1 MRFALARNRVVTHA
15 VALVAGA
22 LLAWLALPVWREAV
36 MRWNQKDYGLLVE
49 QCDGA
54 MRDHYQA
61 KMRAADEPSR
71 ETGLALEAGEVG
83 LIVCQDYDLYQKRL
97 VQWGLRE
104 DELAQMRLKAIEARA
119 DDLDEVVG
127 THEIR
132 F

>member
-1 MRFALARNRVVTHA
+1 MN
-15 VALVAGA
+15 
-22 LLAWLALPVWREAV
+22 
-36 MRWNQKDYGLLVE
+36 WNQKAYGQLVE

-61 KMRAADEPSR
+61 KMHAVEAPSQ
-71 ETGLALEAGEVG
+71 EAGLEVYSGEIG

-97 VQWGLRE
+97 MQWGLSE
-104 DELAQMRLKAIEARA
+104 NELAQMRLKAIEARA
-119 DDLDEVVG
+119 GDLDEVVA

>member
-1 MRFALARNRVVTHA
+1 MRFAFARNRVVTHA
-15 VALVAGA
+15 VALIAGA
-22 LLAWLALPVWREAV
+22 LLAWLALPVWREAI
-36 MRWNQKDYGLLVE
+36 MRLNQKDYGLLVE

-71 ETGLALEAGEVG
+71 DTGLALQAGEVG

-119 DDLDEVVG
+119 GDLDEVVG

>member
-1 MRFALARNRVVTHA
+1 MHFAFARSSFFTHGAAVVLG
-15 VALVAGA
+15 VALSWA
-22 LLAWLALPVWREAV
+22 ALPIWREGV
-36 MRWNQKDYGLLVE
+36 MRTNQASYGLLVE

-71 ETGLALEAGEVG
+71 ETGLALQAGEVG

-97 VQWGLRE
+97 MQWGLRE
-104 DELAQMRLKAIEARA
+104 EELAQMRLKAIEARA
-119 DDLDEVVG
+119 DDLDEVVA

>member
-1 MRFALARNRVVTHA
+1 MLSKLWHNSWLSHGAVLATGIAL
-15 VALVAGA
+15 G
-22 LLAWLALPVWREAV
+22 WLALPLWRELLMA
-36 MRWNQKDYGLLVE
+36 WNQRDYGELVE

-61 KMRAADEPSR
+61 KMRAVEAPSR
-71 ETGLALEAGEVG
+71 ETGLDVYSGEVG

-97 VQWGLRE
+97 MQWGLSE
-104 DELAQMRLKAIEARA
+104 NELAQMRLIAIEARA
-119 DDLDEVVG
+119 DDLDEVIA

>member
-1 MRFALARNRVVTHA
+1 MRFAFARSRVFTHA

-36 MRWNQKDYGLLVE
+36 MRLNQKDYGLLVE

-71 ETGLALEAGEVG
+71 DTGLALQAGEVG

-119 DDLDEVVG
+119 GDLDEVVE

>member
-1 MRFALARNRVVTHA
+1 MRFAFARNRVVTHA

-36 MRWNQKDYGLLVE
+36 MRLNQKDYGLLVE

-71 ETGLALEAGEVG
+71 DTGLALQAGEVG

-119 DDLDEVVG
+119 GDLDEVVG

>member
-1 MRFALARNRVVTHA
+1 MRFAFARNRVVTHA
-15 VALVAGA
+15 VALIAGA
-22 LLAWLALPVWREAV
+22 LLAWLALPVWREAI
-36 MRWNQKDYGLLVE
+36 MRLNQKDYGLLVE

-61 KMRAADEPSR
+61 KMRAADEPSKD
-71 ETGLALEAGEVG
+71 TGLALQAGEVG

-119 DDLDEVVG
+119 GDLDEVVG

>member
-1 MRFALARNRVVTHA
+1 MRFAFARNRVVTHA
-15 VALVAGA
+15 VALVAGV
-22 LLAWLALPVWREAV
+22 LLAWQALPVWREAV

-71 ETGLALEAGEVG
+71 DTGLALQAGEVG

-119 DDLDEVVG
+119 GDLDEVVG

>member
-1 MRFALARNRVVTHA
+1 MRFAYLRNRFVTHA
-15 VALVAGA
+15 AALIAGA
-22 LLAWLALPVWREAV
+22 VIAWLALPVWREAV
-36 MRWNQKDYGLLVE
+36 MRWNQRDYGLLVE

-71 ETGLALEAGEVG
+71 DTGLALQAGEVE

-119 DDLDEVVG
+119 GDLDEVVG